1 MEEKILI
8 CEDSLEGVFT
18 AIYEAYK
25 RRLPRDMV
33 RIQTGEDENYRLFAE
48 YIKIETDAVSA
59 VKALRTVRE
68 RFGEDVYKDLCMA
81 LTTADGDKA
90 QAVYKTVV
98 WGLDQCA
105 AEKRKHIMDNL
116 ADPYVRKVMELSRR
130 ACNELH
136 HLREFLRFQEL
147 RTGILFAK
155 IGPRDNILPMLT
167 PHFADRLPAEDFV
180 IYDDKRDVA
189 AVHPAMGEWY
199 LVSGVREDM
208 EKLEGGFSEKEEE
221 YQELFRYF
229 CHKISIK
236 ERENLELQRNML
248 PIRFRKY
255 MTEFIPK

>member
-18 AIYEAYK
+18 AVYEVYN
-25 RRLPRDMV
+25 RHIPRDTV
-33 RIQTGEDENYRLFAE
+33 RIQTREIENYRLFAE
-48 YIKIETDAVSA
+48 YIRIETDAARA
-59 VKALRTVRE
+59 VKVMRTLRT
-68 RFGEDVYKDLCMA
+68 RFGEDTYKDLCMA
-81 LTTADGDKA
+81 LTTADEDKA
-90 QAVYKTVV
+90 QAVYRTAV
-98 WGLDQCA
+98 WGL
-105 AEKRKHIMDNL
+105 EKCDSAKQGHVMDNL

-167 PHFADRLPAEDFV
+167 PHFADRLPAEDFI

-208 EKLEGGFSEKEEE
+208 AKLEGGFSEKEEE

-229 CHKISIK
+229 CHKISIS